1 MLFNL
6 IILSLFLANV
16 IVLQLI
22 MNASFSPDG
31 TKDKNE
37 SLFASLQLTKRNI
50 STDFVL
56 EPLTDTN
63 PNCNLY
69 GNFFVSNGLRE
80 QVLKVWAKKQ
90 FGRSFIDALQ
100 QAVRRF
106 PINNSQLMGKKQII
120 YI

>member
-1 MLFNL
+1 MCCFDL
-6 IILSLFLANV
+6 ITLLLFLVN
-16 IVLQLI
+16 INVLQLI

-37 SLFASLQLTKRNI
+37 SCFASLHLTNRNE
-50 STDFVL
+50 TEEFVL
-56 EPLTDTN
+56 EPLTDIN

-80 QVLKVWAKKQ
+80 QVLKVQAKKQ

-100 QAVRRF
+100 QAIRRF
-106 PINNSQLMGKKQII
+106 PSNLLMGKGQII
-120 YI
+120 HI